1 MTAVDDGQTT
11 LAAALTLDAFLG
23 NANKRPQQP
32 PSHNRTLLEIIL
44 DDGSNKDKTSWKAI
58 RDKILLKRPASA
70 WTSSVHVP
78 LSDDNVHTDRSQL
91 SRSGSFRSDPD
102 GSTRVDDGGESAP
115 VSDPPGMNSL
125 LQLAQ
130 RDLVRVGHNPVQPFH
145 DDSAG
150 VSMPSDAPQSRSFR
164 PQINRDDPN
173 RLPSSNTA
181 ENDVDS
187 SDDEDSPLTRHGT
200 RRLAAILAEERAL
213 SSREAVAAREASEET
228 AAAAADVSPEAVAE
242 QVVTAVNNVAPA
254 AEEPVRMSLM
264 ELLEE
269 TTQQMGLMGTSY
281 ITSDGD
287 YKEEE
292 EEVTTEEVV
301 EETMGRMEHA
311 CCVCMVRHKGAAFI
325 PCGHTFCRLCSRELW
340 VQRGNCPLCNGS
352 ILEILDIF

>member
-1 MTAVDDGQTT
+1 MTAVDDGRTT

-70 WTSSVHVP
+70 WASSVHVP
-78 LSDDNVHTDRSQL
+78 VSDDNVHTDRSQL

-102 GSTRVDDGGESAP
+102 ASIRVDDGGESAP
-115 VSDPPGMNSL
+115 VSDLPGMNSL
-125 LQLAQ
+125 LQLAR

-150 VSMPSDAPQSRSFR
+150 VSMPSDAPQSRSFQ
-164 PQINRDDPN
+164 PLTNRDDPIC
-173 RLPSSNTA
+173 LPSSNTT

-187 SDDEDSPLTRHGT
+187 SDDEGSPLIRHGT
-200 RRLAAILAEERAL
+200 RQLAAILAEERAL
-213 SSREAVAAREASEET
+213 SSREASEET
-228 AAAAADVSPEAVAE
+228 AAAADDVPPEAVAE
-242 QVVTAVNNVAPA
+242 QVVTTVNNVPPA

-292 EEVTTEEVV
+292 EEEEEGVRTEEVV
-301 EETMGRMEHA
+301 EEAMGRMEHA

-352 ILEILDIF
+352 IIEILDIF

>member
-1 MTAVDDGQTT
+1 MESGNRRLTLFEQMTAVDDGRTT

-32 PSHNRTLLEIIL
+32 SSHNRTLLEIIL

-70 WTSSVHVP
+70 WASSVHVP
-78 LSDDNVHTDRSQL
+78 VSDDNVHTDRSQL

-102 GSTRVDDGGESAP
+102 GSIRVDDGGESAP

-125 LQLAQ
+125 LQLAR

-150 VSMPSDAPQSRSFR
+150 VSMPSDAPQSRSFQ
-164 PQINRDDPN
+164 PLTNRDDPIC
-173 RLPSSNTA
+173 LPSSNTT

-187 SDDEDSPLTRHGT
+187 SDDEGSPLTRHGT
-200 RRLAAILAEERAL
+200 RQLAAILAEERAL
-213 SSREAVAAREASEET
+213 SSREASEET
-228 AAAAADVSPEAVAE
+228 ADVPPEAVAE
-242 QVVTAVNNVAPA
+242 QVVTTVNNVSPA

-292 EEVTTEEVV
+292 EGVRTEEVV
-301 EETMGRMEHA
+301 EEAVERMEHA
-311 CCVCMVRHKGAAFI
+311 WSSGFSEGTAHFAMA
-325 PCGHTFCRLCSRELW
+325 LS
-340 VQRGNCPLCNGS
+340 
-352 ILEILDIF
+352 